1 MKQLLFVVM
10 MFLPMAVNA
19 QVITIDSIDYTFN
32 NEENVACLVSGKTLK
47 RGEVIIPETVEY
59 NDVSFPVTAINWRAF
74 NDCDNLV
81 TVTIP
86 NSVKYIDDSAFAGCK
101 NLTNVTLGEN
111 LSEIGSYA
119 FTNCHSLESIIIPN
133 SVKTIET
140 SAFAMCKNLKTL
152 TIGNHVETIEIN
164 AFRGCNKLTSVIIP
178 NSVISIESSSFSGC
192 EELTSVTIGNNVN
205 TIGERAFWNCFNLK
219 DIYCLTEKVP
229 SIKDNSFGDTYD
241 NSYNFI
247 KNITLHV
254 PSTLIDQYKTTSTW
268 KECGSIVSLDDP
280 TMITQMN
287 GSEETSTEYFLMNGQ
302 HVKHPQK
309 GLHIIKTG
317 KKTMKTII
325 R

>member
-1 MKQLLFVVM
+1 ML
-10 MFLPMAVNA
+10 LPMAVNA
-19 QVITIDSIDYTFN
+19 QVIIVDSIGYTFN
-32 NEENVACLVSGKTLK
+32 KEEKVASLVSGKILK
-47 RGEVIIPETVEY
+47 REEVVIPEMVEY
-59 NDVSFPVTAINWRAF
+59 NDVSFHVTAINWRAF
-74 NDCDNLV
+74 EGCDNLV

-86 NSVKYIDDSAFAGCK
+86 NSVTYIDDSAFSGCK

-111 LSEIGSYA
+111 VSEIGSSA

-140 SAFAMCKNLKTL
+140 NAFAMCKNLKTV
-152 TIGNHVETIEIN
+152 TIGNHVETIKTN

-178 NSVISIESSSFSGC
+178 NSVITIESSSFSGC
-192 EELTSVTIGNNVN
+192 DELTSVTIGNNVN
-205 TIGERAFWNCFNLK
+205 SIGARAFWNCFNLK
-219 DIYCLTEKVP
+219 DVYCLTEKVP
-229 SIKDNSFGDTYD
+229 STNANSFGDTYYYGD
-241 NSYNFI
+241 SNFI

-254 PSTLIDQYKTTSTW
+254 PSILIDQYKATSPW
-268 KECGSIVSLDDP
+268 NECGSIVSLDDP
-280 TMITQMN
+280 TMISHMN
-287 GSEETSTEYFLMNGQ
+287 GNEETSTEYFLMDGQ